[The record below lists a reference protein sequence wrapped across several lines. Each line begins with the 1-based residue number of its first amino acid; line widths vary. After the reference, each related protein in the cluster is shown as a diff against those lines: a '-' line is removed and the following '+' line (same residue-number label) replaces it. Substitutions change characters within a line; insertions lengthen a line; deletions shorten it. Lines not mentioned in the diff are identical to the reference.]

1 MIPDMSD
8 PRWRR
13 VLTNDSDVAR
23 ASLATRILLTRL
35 RGEVRKSPGDL
46 PAKIA
51 ELHGFITKNNFAQG
65 DVALL

>member
-46 PAKIA
+46 PAKIV
-51 ELHGFITKNNFAQG
+51 ELHGFITKNSFAQG
-65 DVALL
+65 DVALF